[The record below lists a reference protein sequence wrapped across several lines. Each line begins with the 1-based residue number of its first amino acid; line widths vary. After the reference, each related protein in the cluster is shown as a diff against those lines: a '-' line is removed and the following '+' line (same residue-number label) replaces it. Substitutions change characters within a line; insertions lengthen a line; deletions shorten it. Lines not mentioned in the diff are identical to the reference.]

1 MAPPGLLPPCSAS
14 ALTITESEVQ
24 GAASARCVSE
34 LTVCRSG
41 MMRNRGSG
49 LSIFSLQA
57 RPANTKMALVGF
69 LVRLRIRD
77 NSCYQK
83 RILANPGFGKVCSTT
98 STDDVST
105 RVRERLMLM
114 ASGNLDTLQTMSVGL
129 SRHLYKGW
137 QLHPFRSYI
146 LTTSSQSSSP
156 SPTFTLAFALFLLDR
171 RPATF

>member
-1 MAPPGLLPPCSAS
+1 MGPPGFLPPCSPS

-24 GAASARCVSE
+24 GAISARCVSE
-34 LTVCRSG
+34 LTG
-41 MMRNRGSG
+41 MHKRDDAKQG
-49 LSIFSLQA
+49 LLSVHFQPQA
-57 RPANTKMALVGF
+57 RPANTKTALVGV
-69 LVRLRIRD
+69 LVRLRTRD

-114 ASGNLDTLQTMSVGL
+114 DSGNLNTFRRCLEDCHVI
-129 SRHLYKGW
+129 YKGG
-137 QLHPFRSYI
+137 QHRAFRTYM

-156 SPTFTLAFALFLLDR
+156 SPTFPLAFALFLLDR